1 MGAAASTAKHTRLPP
16 GKPVAGRAPSQTTT
30 RITRCS
36 SASCARGR
44 SLLTG
49 MRRISKSAW
58 AWASR
63 RRAKRPLVQPRR
75 RPPPACPRA
84 KRRQGSQSPAR
95 SAMIRQHLR
104 QKPRWKKPRIPPQRR
119 RRRRKSKRLQRRSQH
134 QDQTLV
140 CSTTS
145 TFPCVFADSPN
156 RTTTWKRRMQ
166 TLTLMPTATAMATA
180 TATATVMAMAMA
192 MAQKKS
198 SLIWTRLT
206 RFLMTRTM
214 MMIRS
219 STQRSSRSAQMRLS
233 QRGRRQMR

>member
-1 MGAAASTAKHTRLPP
+1 MAA
-16 GKPVAGRAPSQTTT
+16 RAPSQTTT

-44 SLLTG
+44 SPLTG
-49 MRRISKSAW
+49 TRRISKSAW

-75 RPPPACPRA
+75 RPPPARLHA
-84 KRRQGSQSPAR
+84 RRRQGSQSPAR

-104 QKPRWKKPRIPPQRR
+104 QKPRWKKPWIPPQRR
-119 RRRRKSKRLQRRSQH
+119 CRRRKSKRLQRRSQR
-134 QDQTLV
+134 QDQILA
-140 CSTTS
+140 CSMTS
-145 TFPCVFADSPN
+145 TFPCVFTDSPN
-156 RTTTWKRRMQ
+156 RTTTWKRRMR
-166 TLTLMPTATAMATA
+166 TLTLMPTATATETAMATA
-180 TATATVMAMAMA
+180 MV

-214 MMIRS
+214 MMICS
-219 STQRSSRSAQMRLS
+219 STQRSSRSAQMRL
-233 QRGRRQMR
+233 